1 MKTTFMLFCSRNY
14 KNCHDPPFV
23 SLAADSQKL
32 FPNFLSEFHG
42 RRQLVIEPTMEV
54 NRFHTAVFVIL
65 LLVHFTPEISSNA
78 VRYSTIEE

>member
-42 RRQLVIEPTMEV
+42 RRHLVIEPTMEV
-54 NRFHTAVFVIL
+54 NRFHTAVFVIFASGAL
-65 LLVHFTPEISSNA
+65 YIRNIYNSSLD
-78 VRYSTIEE
+78 T